1 MKITWIKIL
10 VQLKNASLAKR
21 EKILLEISRS
31 SFDLLKTLD
40 KEGLITLHINDTV
53 PVFNNKN
60 LIPITVY
67 LNYGLQNSLLRNLKL
82 ISKPSKVVHFS
93 YKDLFKLSDKKTLF
107 FLSTNAGIKTS
118 VDCKNLG
125 IGGILLFKV

>member
-107 FLSTNAGIKTS
+107 FFIDK
-118 VDCKNLG
+118 CWYKNQC
-125 IGGILLFKV
+125 